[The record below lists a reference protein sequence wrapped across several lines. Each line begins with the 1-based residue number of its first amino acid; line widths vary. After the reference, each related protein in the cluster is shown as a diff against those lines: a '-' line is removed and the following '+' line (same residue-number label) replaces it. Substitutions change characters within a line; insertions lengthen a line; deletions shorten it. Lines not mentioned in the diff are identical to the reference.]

1 MIHRFFLTLNSETQ
15 MKENE
20 HFLAK
25 SHYLLPKLSPKEE
38 MNGSLV
44 AGA

>member
-1 MIHRFFLTLNSETQ
+1 

-20 HFLAK
+20 HFLAR
-25 SHYLLPKLSPKEE
+25 SHCLLSEMPPKEE
-38 MNGSLV
+38 MHSSLV